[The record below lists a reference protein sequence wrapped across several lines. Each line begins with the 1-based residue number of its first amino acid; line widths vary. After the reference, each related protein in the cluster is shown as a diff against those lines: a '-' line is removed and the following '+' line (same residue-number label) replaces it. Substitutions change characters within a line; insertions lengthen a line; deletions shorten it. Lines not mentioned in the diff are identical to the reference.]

1 MQIAGQAMKDL
12 VASCNDVVV
21 LHRSSYIL
29 QPRLNL
35 MRQTLTILDDIVL
48 LRCGIAR
55 HTRDQ
60 EKLAP

>member
-1 MQIAGQAMKDL
+1 MQIAGQAMRDL

-48 LRCGIAR
+48 YAVELPDTHA
-55 HTRDQ
+55 T
-60 EKLAP
+60 KKS